1 MSYIIAGLG
10 NPDPEYT
17 GTRHSLGRAVVQQLA
32 RSSGLGTKNKLVTPD
47 NYMNNSGVAL
57 KLLVKNAKQAE
68 RLVAVYDD
76 LDLPVGALKISF
88 NKSSGG
94 HKGLE
99 SVIKQLK
106 TKKFIRV
113 RIGIS
118 PKNKP
123 ADVVA
128 YLMAK
133 PKPAEQAILQKVIK
147 HAQEAIEMIV
157 AEGWPKAA
165 SIHTSLQTK

>member
-1 MSYIIAGLG
+1 MSLILCIAIRLSL
-10 NPDPEYT
+10 T
-17 GTRHSLGRAVVQQLA
+17 GWKIAIFISCAMACAVFTSTFKSLCKAA
-32 RSSGLGTKNKLVTPD
+32 
-47 NYMNNSGVAL
+47 
-57 KLLVKNAKQAE
+57 
-68 RLVAVYDD
+68 
-76 LDLPVGALKISF
+76 
-88 NKSSGG
+88 
-94 HKGLE
+94 
-99 SVIKQLK
+99 IK
-106 TKKFIRV
+106 FF
-113 RIGIS
+113 IGIS

-133 PKPAEQAILQKVIK
+133 PKPAEQVILQKVIK